1 MVGPYRGRPDPV
13 TIVPTAERVAVAVAT
28 AAMRRE
34 LTESEHKVAV
44 ACGAYF
50 GDELDTLSRERA
62 ELVAQVEQ
70 LQKLLMEIYRE
81 SA

>member
-28 AAMRRE
+28 AALKRE
-34 LTESEHKVAV
+34 LRPDEHLIAV
-44 ACGAYF
+44 SLGDYF
-50 GDELDTLSRERA
+50 GRENDTLSRERA